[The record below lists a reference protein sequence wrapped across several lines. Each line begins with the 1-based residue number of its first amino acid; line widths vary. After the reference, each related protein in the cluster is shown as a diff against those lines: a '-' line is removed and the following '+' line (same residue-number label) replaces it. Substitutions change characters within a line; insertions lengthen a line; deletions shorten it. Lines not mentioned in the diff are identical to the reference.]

1 MFRLWG
7 RLVHDSAIVKSE
19 TIERP
24 EDDTRTH
31 KIFASIEELCRMW
44 DLENPIWLESNINEF
59 KRRSGTRFYSDS
71 FIEETDFDFMEISI
85 VEE

>member
-1 MFRLWG
+1 
-7 RLVHDSAIVKSE
+7 
-19 TIERP
+19 
-24 EDDTRTH
+24 
-31 KIFASIEELCRMW
+31 MW